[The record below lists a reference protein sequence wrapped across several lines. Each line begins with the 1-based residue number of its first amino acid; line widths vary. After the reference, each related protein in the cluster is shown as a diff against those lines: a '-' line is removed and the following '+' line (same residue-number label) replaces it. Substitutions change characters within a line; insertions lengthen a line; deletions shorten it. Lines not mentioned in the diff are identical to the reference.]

1 MVSFNLEMGTLAE
14 HVNTRP
20 RRMAIEDHSDF
31 LRYHR
36 RSQPSPSP
44 GGAVSN
50 KLISRASPCIHC
62 SGAGLARTQVN
73 AGLPPNRSLVNAST

>member
-1 MVSFNLEMGTLAE
+1 MVSFNLEMGTLSE
-14 HVNTRP
+14 HVNTRQ
-20 RRMAIEDHSDF
+20 RRMAIEDPTVCAN
-31 LRYHR
+31 YR
-36 RSQPSPSP
+36 RSKRPPKT
-44 GGAVSN
+44 VSN